1 VDGLAVV
8 EGEDIGET
16 NFRLAVAV
24 VETSP
29 NLNENGDFV
38 WSDD

>member
-16 NFRLAVAV
+16 NFRPAVAV
-24 VETSP
+24 VET
-29 NLNENGDFV
+29 
-38 WSDD
+38 